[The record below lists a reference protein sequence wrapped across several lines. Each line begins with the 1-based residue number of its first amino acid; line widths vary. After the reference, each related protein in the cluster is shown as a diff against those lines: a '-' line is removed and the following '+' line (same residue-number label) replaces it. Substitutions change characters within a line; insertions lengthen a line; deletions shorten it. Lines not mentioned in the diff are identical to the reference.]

1 MSIMLRGSASKWVP
15 YSFPCLPEFWSFL
28 GYFSCDLW
36 QEVGGGMR
44 CGCGGQQ
51 RFGIAIVAKG
61 DGRVTLGFIVVSG
74 QS

>member
-1 MSIMLRGSASKWVP
+1 
-15 YSFPCLPEFWSFL
+15 
-28 GYFSCDLW
+28 
-36 QEVGGGMR
+36 MR

-74 QS
+74 QNRPLGSNTYPYLFEGEGLITPAS